1 MNGKKEK
8 QVLSLI
14 RQYALLNQQ
23 QEEVSKLQ
31 RIVPKLSPEDFR

>member
-1 MNGKKEK
+1 M
-8 QVLSLI
+8 
-14 RQYALLNQQ
+14 LNQQ